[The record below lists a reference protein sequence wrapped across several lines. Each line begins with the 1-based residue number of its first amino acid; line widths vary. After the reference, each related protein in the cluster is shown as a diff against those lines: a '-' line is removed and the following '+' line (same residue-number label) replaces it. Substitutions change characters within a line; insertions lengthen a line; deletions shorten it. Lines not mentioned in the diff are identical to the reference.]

1 MDVASNCIY
10 SAFFVEEEGTMSSF
24 QGLIDVIETHGL
36 FCALYAGRGMHY
48 WHTPEAGGKV
58 NKENLTQVERALKQ
72 LGTDLIPAYS
82 PQAAGPLRA
91 YVWDVSGVV
100 VTGTAVPGDHGYRQ
114 GYSVFA
120 GCTPNF
126 WVLRNSI

>member
-1 MDVASNCIY
+1 
-10 SAFFVEEEGTMSSF
+10 MSSF

-58 NKENLTQVERALKQ
+58 NKENLTQVERTLKQ

-82 PQAAGPLRA
+82 PQALGHSERMFGTFQGWLSQELRFQEITDIDKA
-91 YVWDVSGVV
+91 IQFCRVHAKFLGF
-100 VTGTAVPGDHGYRQ
+100 T
-114 GYSVFA
+114 
-120 GCTPNF
+120 
-126 WVLRNSI
+126 